1 MMMRMDDEDD
11 DMEDED
17 DWGDD
22 ECDEDDQCFYSACL
36 CPVHNASHR
45 SCLVIQVQKLIEGNE
60 YIFRVSAINK
70 EGTSKP
76 LDSDVFIAKSPFGKR
91 SIYSV
96 QFSSNSTISR
106 LFQPV

>member
-1 MMMRMDDEDD
+1 MDDEDD

-45 SCLVIQVQKLIEGNE
+45 SCLVI
-60 YIFRVSAINK
+60 
-70 EGTSKP
+70 
-76 LDSDVFIAKSPFGKR
+76 
-91 SIYSV
+91 
-96 QFSSNSTISR
+96 
-106 LFQPV
+106 